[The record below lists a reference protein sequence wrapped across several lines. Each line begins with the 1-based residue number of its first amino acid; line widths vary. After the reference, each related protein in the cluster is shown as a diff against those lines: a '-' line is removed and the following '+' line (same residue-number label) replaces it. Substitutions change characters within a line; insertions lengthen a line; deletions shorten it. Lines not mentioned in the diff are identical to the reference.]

1 MATNGKH
8 VVEAAEALE
17 NLSEQSLVAVSE
29 AKGLTVLE
37 LRRRL
42 DLKLLELADGGD
54 LDALR
59 MLSERTAGAV
69 LGPIERV
76 RSARRLARRVE
87 KALGAG
93 LISVNEEAKLTALV
107 KVRRELEHDDLDQ
120 RLAEVEGQLVD
131 RVDG

>member
-76 RSARRLARRVE
+76 RSARRLPGGWRRRS
-87 KALGAG
+87 GPG
-93 LISVNEEAKLTALV
+93 
-107 KVRRELEHDDLDQ
+107 
-120 RLAEVEGQLVD
+120 
-131 RVDG
+131 